1 MSVVDHPHGV
11 VRGGPQLEEKKP
23 TIPLGLYSDK

>member
-11 VRGGPQLEEKKP
+11 VRGGPQLEEKKTHNP
-23 TIPLGLYSDK
+23 FGVI